1 MDGEH
6 VILTWSVENWVTVLL
21 MVGIGFLVLKIGAQ
35 FLNRN
40 SNAGVFS

>member
-21 MVGIGFLVLKIGAQ
+21 MVGIGFFVLKIIAG
-35 FLNRN
+35 FLNRQN
-40 SNAGVFS
+40 GGGVSS